1 MALPSSG
8 QISMDD
14 IRVELGV
21 PSQSPFSMN
30 TARQGGYVAINQFSP
45 SIPPFSGQVSLS
57 DWYNYC
63 QNCGYNSG
71 TFYYSDTD
79 AATACAGTPNQTLY
93 WSGTLGIGT
102 ILFTD
107 PTGTTMASSGY
118 WSDGTNSYYQVAPNG
133 FIGITSITAC
143 TCEIVV
149 NLFVSFG
156 GGGYIT
162 ATNQDT
168 FVDYTITAA
177 DATGVGYVPAG
188 SYIITDYGL
197 TVPCTPPLMQYISPS
212 SFSGECGSTVYIDI
226 GCN

>member
-14 IRVELGV
+14 IRAELGV

-71 TFYYSDTD
+71 TFYYSSVD

-102 ILFTD
+102 ALYTD
-107 PTGTTMASSGY
+107 STGNTYASAGY
-118 WSDGTNSYYQVAPNG
+118 WSDGTNAYYQVTPNG
-133 FIGITSITAC
+133 SYGITSITAC
-143 TCEIVV
+143 ATSIAYDVRYES
-149 NLFVSFG
+149 NLALICSE
-156 GGGYIT
+156 
-162 ATNQDT
+162 
-168 FVDYTITAA
+168 
-177 DATGVGYVPAG
+177 
-188 SYIITDYGL
+188 
-197 TVPCTPPLMQYISPS
+197 TP
-212 SFSGECGSTVYIDI
+212 FTVYIINTGTFNTGATVYTDAALTIPLSGNIYISEVISGTIWNIDSSTGLI
-226 GCN
+226 GSSTGTIC